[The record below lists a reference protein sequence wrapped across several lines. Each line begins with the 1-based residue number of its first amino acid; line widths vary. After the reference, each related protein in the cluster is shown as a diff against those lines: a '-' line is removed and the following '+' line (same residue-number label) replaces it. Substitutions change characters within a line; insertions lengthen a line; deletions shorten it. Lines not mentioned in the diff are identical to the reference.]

1 MHRASIHRFPYSQK
15 IRSWQK
21 PQVLAVGRGDLAGAR
36 YHITRWRILGKVCLF
51 SVILS
56 SHPTSNHFAYISTM
70 YPIGQVKA
78 HFIVLKKQKKKKA
91 SMLVGRI
98 RRNMVETYCPGSE
111 PFMLFRLRCCD
122 MSTGYVRRSS
132 SFFNAD
138 RQSSTQ
144 WRGFLVRCED
154 LRDLKKYGC

>member
-70 YPIGQVKA
+70 YPNVINHRTATTTEWPRIPTNSTPLFQPILILSFL
-78 HFIVLKKQKKKKA
+78 HFIIWNLYQKKA
-91 SMLVGRI
+91 
-98 RRNMVETYCPGSE
+98 E
-111 PFMLFRLRCCD
+111 FRW
-122 MSTGYVRRSS
+122 
-132 SFFNAD
+132 
-138 RQSSTQ
+138 Q
-144 WRGFLVRCED
+144 
-154 LRDLKKYGC
+154 

>member
-78 HFIVLKKQKKKKA
+78 HFIVLKKQKKKK
-91 SMLVGRI
+91 SLNVSRE
-98 RRNMVETYCPGSE
+98 NS
-111 PFMLFRLRCCD
+111 
-122 MSTGYVRRSS
+122 
-132 SFFNAD
+132 
-138 RQSSTQ
+138 
-144 WRGFLVRCED
+144 
-154 LRDLKKYGC
+154 KKYGGDILPRFRAIHVISSSLL

>member
-78 HFIVLKKQKKKKA
+78 HFIVLKKQKKKKKPQ
-91 SMLVGRI
+91 
-98 RRNMVETYCPGSE
+98 C
-111 PFMLFRLRCCD
+111 
-122 MSTGYVRRSS
+122 
-132 SFFNAD
+132 
-138 RQSSTQ
+138 
-144 WRGFLVRCED
+144 
-154 LRDLKKYGC
+154 

>member
-78 HFIVLKKQKKKKA
+78 HFIVLKKKKKKK
-91 SMLVGRI
+91 SLNVSRE
-98 RRNMVETYCPGSE
+98 NS
-111 PFMLFRLRCCD
+111 
-122 MSTGYVRRSS
+122 
-132 SFFNAD
+132 
-138 RQSSTQ
+138 
-144 WRGFLVRCED
+144 
-154 LRDLKKYGC
+154 KKYGGDILPRFRAIHVISSSLL